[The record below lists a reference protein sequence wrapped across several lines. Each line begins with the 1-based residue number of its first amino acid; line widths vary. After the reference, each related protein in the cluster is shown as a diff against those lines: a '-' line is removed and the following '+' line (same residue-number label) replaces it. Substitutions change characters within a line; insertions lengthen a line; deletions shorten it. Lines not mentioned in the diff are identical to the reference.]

1 MSQAVDSP
9 EAAVLAETDGAI
21 GRITLNRPRAHNAIT
36 IELAQGL
43 ERSIRELAESCAVIV
58 IRGAGGN
65 FCVGGDF
72 KAVEALRE
80 QGEPALRELFES
92 FHRACASIAQVPVP
106 VIAAVEGH
114 AMAGGFELMQAS
126 DIVLVREDA
135 QIADHHSNF
144 GQVPGGGGS
153 QRLPRLVG
161 RQRALSLIL
170 TGDRLSGTDAVSW
183 GLAYR
188 AFAPDAFDQG
198 VDEFAQRLATKSRDA
213 LARSKRLVYE
223 GLRRELSQG
232 IELELETVLEH
243 LGGAAAGE
251 GIERFRDRAGKGES

>member
-1 MSQAVDSP
+1 MPHVVDSP
-9 EAAVLAETDGAI
+9 EAAVLAERDGPI
-21 GRITLNRPRAHNAIT
+21 GRIFLNRPHAYNAIT
-36 IELAQGL
+36 TELAQGL
-43 ERSIRELAESCAVIV
+43 ERGIRQLAGTCAVIV

-72 KAVEALRE
+72 QAVEALRE
-80 QGEPALRELFES
+80 RGEPALRELFES
-92 FHRACASIAQVPVP
+92 FHRACSCIAEVPVP

-126 DIVLVREDA
+126 DIVLVSADA
-135 QIADHHSNF
+135 KIADHHSNF

-170 TGDRLSGTDAVSW
+170 TGDRLSGSQAVEW

-188 AFAPDAFDQG
+188 ALRPESFEAE
-198 VDEFAQRLATKSRDA
+198 VEEFAQRLATKSRDA
-213 LARSKRLVYE
+213 LACSKRLVYE
-223 GLRRELSQG
+223 GLRLELSQG

-243 LGGAAAGE
+243 LGGVTAGE
-251 GIERFRDRAGKGES
+251 GIERFKDRAGKGES